1 MRYLFSYT
9 SGISPLLTY
18 HMNQRRHAGCLCIF
32 GWGHLHFW
40 TVMEI
45 GRPREDLVV
54 SCDLYTL
61 AAAPPWLLRYFCSF
75 FGGWRKYMVLLVFG
89 FLVTISFC
97 WSGIFFPRWLLPAI
111 SRGLVDSPPSKYLYG
126 FRWSQRIIFYFCLY
140 FRGLSRTLSPTCLLF
155 CLPHCRLEHST
166 LLRAFGKERE
176 RVRTATSLALEEFI
190 CHNLSC

>member
-9 SGISPLLTY
+9 SGIPPNLTY

-61 AAAPPWLLRYFCSF
+61 AAAPSWLLRYSCSF
-75 FGGWRKYMVLLVFG
+75 FGGWRKYIVLLVFG
-89 FLVTISFC
+89 SLVTISFC
-97 WSGIFFPRWLLPAI
+97 WSGLFFSRWLFSRDIPGVWLIPLPANI
-111 SRGLVDSPPSKYLYG
+111 CMVFVGRRGSSFTFSYILGG
-126 FRWSQRIIFYFCLY
+126 FHTHAFTDL
-140 FRGLSRTLSPTCLLF
+140 PTLLF
-155 CLPHCRLEHST
+155 TTLPS
-166 LLRAFGKERE
+166 
-176 RVRTATSLALEEFI
+176 
-190 CHNLSC
+190 